1 LNTIALIIKLCAMPR
16 KQEPQFT
23 LDPVPMDASVGA
35 WYTSGNAGA
44 LKELVNSEVFRKAE
58 ALLKENSRPT
68 RGTLRNTEANSLS
81 HAAFAGYCDAFHDLR
96 KLCSAPAKINQSF
109 STSEW
114 DHLQ

>member
-1 LNTIALIIKLCAMPR
+1 MFR
-16 KQEPQFT
+16 KKEPQSFP
-23 LDPVPMDASVGA
+23 LEPIPVDSSVKG
-35 WYTSGNAGA
+35 WYASGNAGA

-58 ALLKENSRPT
+58 AILKENSRPT

>member
-1 LNTIALIIKLCAMPR
+1 MPR

-23 LDPVPMDASVGA
+23 LDSVPMDASVGA
-35 WYTSGNAGA
+35 WYAGGNAGA

-58 ALLKENSRPT
+58 AILKENSRPT

>member
-1 LNTIALIIKLCAMPR
+1 LNTLALIIKLCAMPR

-35 WYTSGNAGA
+35 WYAAGNAGA

-58 ALLKENSRPT
+58 AILKENSRPT
-68 RGTLRNTEANSLS
+68 RGSLRTSDVNSLS

-96 KLCSAPAKINQSF
+96 KLCSAPTKINQSF

>member
-1 LNTIALIIKLCAMPR
+1 MPR
-16 KQEPQFT
+16 KPEPQPFT
-23 LDPVPMDASVGA
+23 LEPIPMDSNVKA

-58 ALLKENSRPT
+58 AILKENSRPT

>member
-1 LNTIALIIKLCAMPR
+1 MNILILLRKIFHMPR

-23 LDPVPMDASVGA
+23 IDPIPMDASVGA
-35 WYTSGNAGA
+35 WYAGGNAGA

-58 ALLKENSRPT
+58 AILKENSRPT

-96 KLCSAPAKINQSF
+96 KLCSAPTKINQSF